1 MRRLIIR
8 ALKAARLDRATYR
21 EVSGDPMAV
30 LHSLGTV
37 VLAGMAIGLGMMG
50 ALTGDALESPGFAG
64 LVDRLYGTWL
74 TVMIVMMGWILWAA
88 LVYAMSTLFLRGG
101 AGFRQ
106 ILRGLG
112 MAYAPA
118 VVLVLREVS
127 YVGDPA
133 VVAGY
138 VWVLVAAVVAVHE
151 AQKGD
156 WLGAALSTVLG
167 WFMCFVFINE
177 AILREALAGA

>member
-1 MRRLIIR
+1 MRGLIIR

-50 ALTGDALESPGFAG
+50 ALIGEAFGSPELTG
-64 LVDRLYGTWL
+64 LVDRLFGTWL

-88 LVYAMSTLFLRGG
+88 LIYAMSTLFLRGG

-118 VVLVLREVS
+118 VALVLRPVPDF
-127 YVGDPA
+127 GPP
-133 VVAGY
+133 VVAAGY

-156 WLGAALSTVLG
+156 WLGAALSTALG
-167 WFMCFVFINE
+167 WFMCFVFVNE
-177 AILREALAGA
+177 YMLHPALSGV